1 MRSADL
7 PEPRPGDRPPAA
19 LDAATGRA
27 RGDRAPVPAGVLQ
40 VLAGDGT
47 VVGAGFL
54 TGEATAVTCAH
65 VVRAAGAGPGDR
77 VEVVFPHLPA
87 APRTHGR
94 VPAEQWRSPSEQDVA
109 FLRLAEVPVE
119 ARVLALGSAN
129 RCRGHRVYAFGFPG
143 QAPQGG
149 HFGYGR
155 AGDLL
160 PDGPGGQLLQLHE
173 ANDVTTG
180 FSGGPVVDEVTHLVV
195 GMVTSIT
202 APDAH
207 LKGLGMAYA
216 TPTEVLRQVQP
227 GLAVQQIHPYRGLE
241 PFTADDARFF
251 FGRDDAIHTVLAE
264 LGRQRRL
271 LLLLGPSG
279 AGKSSLIQA
288 GVLPALARG
297 ALPGSDRW
305 LPLMVRPGEDLSG
318 ELQRAGLPDVHRGL
332 LPAIQHRLDGDPAHD
347 RLLLVIDQFEELLT
361 QPDPTSS
368 HQHAGP
374 AHDLAVTARA
384 PAPCSILLIMRD
396 DFYPRL
402 AATAPQILQAAAPAL
417 LNIPASVTLPDLRAI
432 ITRPAQE
439 AGARL
444 EDGLAER
451 IITDILAT
459 TADHQAPVTLLAPL
473 ELALAQLWQRLDDNG
488 RLTHHAYQ
496 HIGAVTGSLTT
507 WCNTALS
514 ELPADHRPT
523 AQRLLTALVRPADDT
538 LAIPATRQ
546 HVPLTRL
553 RALSADPAAPA
564 PARDAAFDTVLATLT
579 RHRVITTRTPPRSS
593 NTRTDTHEEPV
604 AELIHDALL
613 RDWGD
618 LRDWTAQDQR
628 FQNWLHRT
636 TEHAARHTRSRLPA
650 DLLTGSALQE
660 GLDWARQRI
669 LPTDLTT
676 FLAASHKQQR
686 TAARRTR
693 RVNIVLAGLLAL
705 ALLAAGTAF
714 WQRQSALD
722 AQHAAVKAQRTAQSR
737 QLAAQSNALF
747 DTDPDLA
754 SLLAVAA
761 YRTSPTREAVTSLYA
776 AADSPLRYRLTGH
789 KGGVSA
795 LAFSPVGRVL
805 AGGGYDDD
813 KVRLWDPATGRLR
826 RTLSGQRDGTAAV
839 AFSPD
844 GRVLASSGQ
853 DGTVRLWNPATGS
866 LRRTLSGHG
875 ASPLAFSPDGR
886 TLAGGGYDDDKVRL
900 WDPATGRLRRTLSGH
915 RDGIS
920 AVAFSPDGRTLAGGG
935 YDDKVRLWDPA
946 TGRLRR
952 TLSGHQDGTTAVA
965 FSPDGRTLAGG
976 GYDDKVRLWDPATG
990 RLRRTLSGHQDGTS
1004 AVAFSPDG
1012 RTLGSGGFDDRVRLW
1027 DPRSGQLLRDLVGH
1041 KGAVSALAFSPDG
1054 RTLASGGDGDG
1065 AVRVVGQMA
1074 GPILISHEGVIS
1086 AVAFDRAGHTLACS
1100 LPDDLEGKAWWWN
1113 SASGHWRALAGQR
1126 VTLPGVVFSLDGQSL
1141 ASGGYEDG
1149 KVRLWDPV
1157 TGRLRRTLTGDAEG
1171 VDALAFSGDGR
1182 SLAVG
1187 GYEGKVWLWDPVTG
1201 RLRRTLTSHEE
1212 GVAVLAFSGD
1222 GRSLAVGGYDGR
1234 VRLWD
1239 PVTGRLR
1246 RTLTSQQGGV
1256 FAVAFSPDGRTLA
1269 GGGYDGTIRL
1279 WDSRTGRLLRTLA
1292 GPQQRGVLA
1301 VAFSPDGRTLASGGY
1316 QDGPVRLWD
1325 FETGLWRTLTGHQ
1338 GGVLALA
1345 FSPDGRILASGSRD
1359 GTVRQWKV
1367 GPPSRAAALD
1377 KICKSVGRDLSAD
1390 EKAAYLAGQAVEPV
1404 CARDAT
1410 HGPG

>member
-1 MRSADL
+1 M
-7 PEPRPGDRPPAA
+7 PAA
-19 LDAATGRA
+19 
-27 RGDRAPVPAGVLQ
+27 VMQ

-47 VVGAGFL
+47 VAGAGFM
-54 TGEATAVTCAH
+54 TEEATAVTCAH

-77 VEVVFPHLPA
+77 VELAFPQLPGT
-87 APRTHGR
+87 PRTHGR
-94 VPAEQWRSPSEQDVA
+94 VLAERWRAPGEQDVA
-109 FLRLAEVPVE
+109 FLQLEKTPMQ
-119 ARVLALGSAN
+119 ARVLALGSAA
-129 RCRGHRVYAFGFPG
+129 RSRGHRVYAFGFPG

-155 AGDLL
+155 AGGLL
-160 PDGPGGQLLQLHE
+160 PDGPSGQLLQLHE

-180 FSGGPVVDEVTHLVV
+180 FSGGPVVDEVTQLVV

-202 APDAH
+202 APDVH

-227 GLAVQQIHPYRGLE
+227 HLAVQQIHPYRGLE
-241 PFTADDARFF
+241 PFTTDDARFF

-305 LPLMVRPGEDLSG
+305 LPVVVRPGQNLSG
-318 ELQRAGLPDVHRGL
+318 ELQRAGLPEGHRGL

-347 RLLLVIDQFEELLT
+347 RLLLVIDQFEELLA
-361 QPDPTSS
+361 QPDPISS
-368 HQHAGP
+368 HQHAGL
-374 AHDLAVTARA
+374 AHDLVAAA
-384 PAPCSILLIMRD
+384 QAHAPCSILLIMRD

-402 AATAPQILQAAAPAL
+402 AATAPQILQTAAPAL
-417 LNIPASVTLPDLRAI
+417 LNIPATMTLSDLRAI

-439 AGARL
+439 VGARL

-451 IITDILAT
+451 IVTDILAAT
-459 TADHQAPVTLLAPL
+459 PDHQAPVTLLPPL

-514 ELPADHRPT
+514 ELPAGHRPT

-546 HVPLTRL
+546 HVPLARL

-564 PARDAAFDTVLATLT
+564 PAQDAAFETVLATLT

-593 NTRTDTHEEPV
+593 NNQTDTHEEPV

-613 RDWGD
+613 RDWSD
-618 LRDWTAQDQR
+618 LRDWTAQDHR
-628 FQNWLHRT
+628 FQKWLHRT
-636 TEHAARHTRSRLPA
+636 TEHAARHTHSRLLA

-660 GLDWARQRI
+660 GLDWAQQRV

-676 FLAASHKQQR
+676 FLAASHKQQQ

-693 RVNIVLAGLLAL
+693 RINIILAGLLAL

-722 AQHAAVKAQRTAQSR
+722 AQRIAIEAQRTAQSR
-737 QLAAQSNALF
+737 QLAAQSHALI

-761 YRTSPTREAVTSLYA
+761 YRTRPTREAVTSLYA

-789 KGGVSA
+789 KGGVTTM
-795 LAFSPVGRVL
+795 AFSPDGLTL
-805 AGGGYDDD
+805 ASGGYEDNELL
-813 KVRLWDPATGRLR
+813 LWDPSTGRLR
-826 RTLSGQRDGTAAV
+826 RALPGHPDGT
-839 AFSPD
+839 
-844 GRVLASSGQ
+844 
-853 DGTVRLWNPATGS
+853 T
-866 LRRTLSGHG
+866 
-875 ASPLAFSPDGR
+875 
-886 TLAGGGYDDDKVRL
+886 
-900 WDPATGRLRRTLSGH
+900 
-915 RDGIS
+915 
-920 AVAFSPDGRTLAGGG
+920 AVAFSPDGRTLASSGGSDG
-935 YDDKVRLWDPA
+935 ALRLWDPD

-965 FSPDGRTLAGG
+965 FSPDGHTLA
-976 GYDDKVRLWDPATG
+976 
-990 RLRRTLSGHQDGTS
+990 
-1004 AVAFSPDG
+1004 
-1012 RTLGSGGFDDRVRLW
+1012 SGGFDDRVRLW
-1027 DPRSGQLLRDLVGH
+1027 DPRSGRLLRGLVGH
-1041 KGAVSALAFSPDG
+1041 KGVVSTLVFSPDG
-1054 RTLASGGDGDG
+1054 GTLASGGDQDG
-1065 AVRVVGQMA
+1065 AVRVMGQMA
-1074 GPILISHEGVIS
+1074 GHILSSHEGVVP
-1086 AVAFDRAGHTLACS
+1086 AVAFNREGHNLACS
-1100 LPDDLEGKAWWWN
+1100 LPDDLTGKAWLWN
-1113 SASGHWRALAGQR
+1113 SESGRWRALVGHR
-1126 VTLPGVVFSLDGQSL
+1126 VTAPGVVFSLDGQSL
-1141 ASGGYEDG
+1141 ASNGYEDG

-1157 TGRLRRTLTGDAEG
+1157 TGRLRRTLTSHKEGADA
-1171 VDALAFSGDGR
+1171 
-1182 SLAVG
+1182 
-1187 GYEGKVWLWDPVTG
+1187 
-1201 RLRRTLTSHEE
+1201 
-1212 GVAVLAFSGD
+1212 LAFSGD

-1239 PVTGRLR
+1239 PLTGRLR
-1246 RTLTSQQGGV
+1246 RTLTSHKEGVAVLAFSGDGQSLAVGGYDGRVRLWDPVTGHLRRTLTTQQGGV

-1279 WDSRTGRLLRTLA
+1279 WDSQTGRLLRTLA
-1292 GPQQRGVLA
+1292 GPQERGILA

-1325 FETGLWRTLTGHQ
+1325 FKTGLWRTLTGHQ

-1345 FSPDGRILASGSRD
+1345 FSPDGRTLASGSRD
-1359 GTVRQWKV
+1359 GTVRSWRV
-1367 GPPSRAAALD
+1367 GPPNRAAALD
-1377 KICKSVGRDLSAD
+1377 KICKSIRRDFSTD
-1390 EKAAYLAGQAVEPV
+1390 EKAAYLSGQSVESV

-1410 HGPG
+1410 LGP